1 MATYQSIRYNV
12 DYGGKAGSLMPL
24 ALFTSDGSDANA
36 TFTSGIDSTYDE
48 YLFIFNDI
56 HPETTGKHLNFQV
69 DTGSNT
75 SYNQT
80 ITSTSFKAYHQ
91 EDDTGDALT
100 YNGSYD
106 QAQGTAFQ
114 NISTDIIN
122 DADASCSGYLHLYNP
137 ASTTFVK
144 HFLSVCHGMTDGSP
158 PYAEN
163 RWNAGYINTT
173 TAITRVQFKMT
184 SGEIQG
190 GTIGMFG
197 VI

>member
-12 DYGGKAGSLMPL
+12 DYGGKAGALMPL

-91 EDDTGDALT
+91 EDDTGDALE
-100 YNGSYD
+100 YNGTYD

-122 DADASCSGYLHLYNP
+122 DADASCSGYLHLFNP

-144 HFLSVCHGMTDGSP
+144 HFMSVCHGMTDGSP
-158 PYAEN
+158 PYSEN

-173 TAITRVQFKMT
+173 TAITRIRFQMT

-190 GTIGMFG
+190 GTIQMFG